1 MVLTMPLLRLA
12 LPSDAPQL
20 AEIYSPAVAQTAIS
34 FEVTPPSATV
44 MEQRVASYGSYAPW
58 VCLAEES
65 RVLAFAY
72 ASKHHER
79 AAYQW
84 SVDVTVYVREG
95 HRGHGIGR
103 ALYTSLFALLKIQGF
118 YTAHAGI
125 TLPNTASVSLHES
138 LGFRPVGVYP
148 SVGHKLGAWH
158 DVGWW
163 QLPLR
168 ERAGVPRR
176 PLSPQEAEIQQGWQD
191 ALQSGLRWLRSS
203 PIPSAR
209 PSAL

>member
-1 MVLTMPLLRLA
+1 MPADSIGLK
-12 LPSDAPQL
+12 PSDAPQL

-34 FEVTPPSATV
+34 FEVTPPSARV

-58 VCLAEES
+58 VCLADTS
-65 RVLAFAY
+65 RVLGFAY

-84 SVDVTVYVREG
+84 SVDVTVYVREE
-95 HRGHGIGR
+95 HRGRGVGR

-125 TLPNTASVSLHES
+125 TLPNAASVGLHES
-138 LGFRPVGVYP
+138 LGFRAVGVYP
-148 SVGHKLGAWH
+148 SVGHKFGAWH

-163 QLPLR
+163 QLAVR
-168 ERAGVPRR
+168 ERVGVPPQ
-176 PLSPQEAEIQQGWQD
+176 PLSLQEAETQRGWQD
-191 ALQSGLRWLRSS
+191 ALQSGVRGFRSS
-203 PIPSAR
+203 PGG
-209 PSAL
+209 